1 MKVTEQNI
9 QFLNLFHVSGWHT
22 LVSLNSTY
30 VILQVL
36 VSFLR
41 SAYLG
46 ASHLNLQP
54 GNSFLVQSCW
64 IALLISLSL
73 VSVYCAVFK
82 LVVLGREV
90 VLLTSFC
97 HASN

>member
-46 ASHLNLQP
+46 ASHLN
-54 GNSFLVQSCW
+54 FIW
-64 IALLISLSL
+64 ICSQAT
-73 VSVYCAVFK
+73 VS
-82 LVVLGREV
+82 R
-90 VLLTSFC
+90 
-97 HASN
+97 SNLAE

>member
-46 ASHLNLQP
+46 ASHLN
-54 GNSFLVQSCW
+54 F
-64 IALLISLSL
+64 I
-73 VSVYCAVFK
+73 
-82 LVVLGREV
+82 
-90 VLLTSFC
+90 
-97 HASN
+97 